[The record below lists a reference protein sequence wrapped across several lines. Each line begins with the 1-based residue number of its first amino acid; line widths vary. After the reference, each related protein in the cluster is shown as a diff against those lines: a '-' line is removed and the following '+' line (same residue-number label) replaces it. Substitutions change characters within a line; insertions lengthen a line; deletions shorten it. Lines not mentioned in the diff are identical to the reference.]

1 MTRLFFHNPNG
12 KQRVGR
18 STLYL
23 ALVGRAKCYHHH
35 ERSSPMRLA
44 AIAAAGFV
52 VFIASDCPAASKI
65 TSWET
70 GKVLDVERKQD
81 LVGTVEHG
89 STFGVTSHSST
100 NAVYTF
106 YEEYAIESDQ
116 FMYLTRERLRSERSK
131 PALLTVN
138 GPVKFHVDG
147 PKLVILDNE
156 SKEHETTIL
165 KQVSK
170 AQNID
175 AQTRRPDATGGTSA
189 VEGGDSLDNDAVVKM
204 VVGGLREDTVI
215 RVIEARSGKYVLIP
229 DAVSA
234 LKAAG
239 IPQSVI
245 AAMSAKMSLQR

>member
-1 MTRLFFHNPNG
+1 
-12 KQRVGR
+12 
-18 STLYL
+18 
-23 ALVGRAKCYHHH
+23 
-35 ERSSPMRLA
+35 MRLA
-44 AIAAAGFV
+44 VVAIAGFIV
-52 VFIASDCPAASKI
+52 LTAPDCPAASKI

-81 LVGTVEHG
+81 LAGTVGQG
-89 STFGVTSHSST
+89 STFGVTSRSST
-100 NAVYTF
+100 SAVYTF

-147 PKLVILDNE
+147 SKLVMLDNE

-170 AQNID
+170 TQSAD
-175 AQTRRPDATGGTSA
+175 PQTRQQPDGAVAATYA
-189 VEGGDSLDNDAVVKM
+189 VESADFLDDDAVVKM
-204 VVGGLREDTVI
+204 VVGGLKEDTVI
-215 RVIEARSGKYVLIP
+215 RVIEARAGKYVLAP
-229 DAVSA
+229 NAVLA

-239 IPQSVI
+239 VPQSVI
-245 AAMSAKMSLQR
+245 AAMSAKMSSQETHDH